1 MRISRVCTIVLSVT
15 FNLSTISFARDA
27 GAELFKSKCAD
38 CHGADGRGRT
48 STDQS
53 LGLLDLASSEV
64 QSQSDAVLNRII
76 TRGNRKMPAFESK
89 LTKDEIDE
97 LVRFVRSL
105 APLSRDT
112 STARDTSIAATGVVS
127 GKIFFITRGGDLKP
141 ARLAMVFL
149 LDAHAGENARDSAS
163 LFYYNTKL
171 ANMKASFRQLAD
183 PDDNISCQTSLL
195 VFGNSLKSTL
205 EWNERERKDLI
216 KIGETD
222 EEGAFRFP
230 GVPPGEYLILAQG
243 HAGANRAYWEGE
255 ATAETGKEVSIKL
268 SSPKNA
274 CLE

>member
-1 MRISRVCTIVLSVT
+1 MGLAKKICVTVDPLALKPKVEQQLAIAGYTIVDCDAQPDAHLRFSRLGEWSVSL
-15 FNLSTISFARDA
+15 NLGNS
-27 GAELFKSKCAD
+27 L
-38 CHGADGRGRT
+38 T
-48 STDQS
+48 S
-53 LGLLDLASSEV
+53 V
-64 QSQSDAVLNRII
+64 Y
-76 TRGNRKMPAFESK
+76 
-89 LTKDEIDE
+89 
-97 LVRFVRSL
+97 
-105 APLSRDT
+105 RDT
-112 STARDTSIAATGVVS
+112 YSDESGGNVEKGVVRLLNALARAKSQQEATGVIS
-127 GKIFFITRGGDLKP
+127 GKVFLITRGGDLKP
-141 ARLAMVFL
+141 ARLAMVSL
-149 LDAHAGENARDSAS
+149 LDAHAGKNAKDSAS
-163 LFYYNTKL
+163 LFYFNTKL

-222 EEGAFRFP
+222 EEGAFRFL

-243 HAGANRAYWEGE
+243 HAGANRAYWEEE